1 MTTLFRILLLLTLAF
16 ILKSCAQMKPPT
28 GGPKDETP
36 PKVLVAVP
44 ANFSTLFNANRIVL
58 EFDEF
63 VQLRN
68 LSSQL
73 VINPAMEE
81 KPDFRLK
88 GKKLIIDLNSPLQDE
103 TTYVINFG
111 DAVVDL
117 TEGNEAEALQ
127 YVFSTGPFLDSLRF
141 RGEVIEAFEKTPASE
156 TLVMLYSNPS
166 DTMVFKGTPDYFAK
180 TDKQGKFQIDYI
192 RPGEYRAIALK
203 DENSNYRYN
212 PPGESIGFLDS
223 LITPGQPDSSNIPVK
238 FLLFQEV
245 DSTQYIDEKISR
257 YYGQYQFT
265 LFQPSD
271 SVSVSPLDERFE
283 LHTETSVLG
292 DTVTTWFLNRADFPE
307 LESLELEVFA
317 QPEMRDTLTWR
328 LSRGKNEEDGQ
339 MKIKDNLLY
348 NFNPA
353 NPMRFAFNHPVAR
366 VDTLRI
372 ELYRDSVPV
381 EFEWTSSDSLRKFEL
396 HHDWEQGETYRIF
409 VPDSTFWDVFELT
422 NDTLD
427 KNVTMREDRYY
438 GNLQFDFT
446 FDESESIILEMLN
459 DRGAVIKEI
468 VPEESGVLRFEK
480 MNPGSYKMRVIYD
493 LNENG
498 EWDTGNFKEGK
509 QPEPI
514 EIYPSTIQIRSNWD
528 MEMEWD
534 IRDDAIEGEKEE

>member
-141 RGEVIEAFEKTPASE
+141 RGEVIDAFEKTPASE

-223 LITPGQPDSSNIPVK
+223 LITPGQPDSTNVPLT

-271 SVSVSPLDERFE
+271 SVSVSPLDERFV
-283 LHTETSVLG
+283 LHTETGVLG
-292 DTVTTWFLNRADFPE
+292 DTITTWFLNRADFPE
-307 LESLELEVFA
+307 LESLELEVYA
-317 QPEMRDTLTWR
+317 LPEMRDTLTWR

-348 NFNPA
+348 NFNPSH
-353 NPMRFAFNHPVAR
+353 PMRFAFNHPIAR
-366 VDTLRI
+366 VDTQRI

-381 EFEWTSSDSLRKFEL
+381 DFEWTSSDSLRKFEL

-446 FDESESIILEMLN
+446 FDETESIILEMLN

-498 EWDTGNFKEGK
+498 EWDTGDFKEGI

-534 IRDDAIEGEKEE
+534 IRDEELETED